1 MQVRKSDLKKVVR
14 EVLNEAPKE
23 DPHDYT
29 VLAAVVMDAINEFMT
44 SSKGKALLKN
54 WDFDKSVVYQG
65 MSIMGP
71 KAKIDFKTPSVVKTV
86 TLAAKSK

>member
-1 MQVRKSDLKKVVR
+1 MQVRKSDLKKIVR

-23 DPHDYT
+23 DPHDYS

-54 WDFDKSVVYQG
+54 WDFDKSVVYSG
-65 MSIMGP
+65 MIIMGP
-71 KAKIDFKTPSVVKTV
+71 KANIDFKTPSGVKTV
-86 TLAAKSK
+86 SLVAKSK

>member
-1 MQVRKSDLKKVVR
+1 MQVRKSDLKKIVR

-23 DPHDYT
+23 APHEYS

-54 WDFDKSVVYQG
+54 WDFDKSVVYSG

-71 KAKIDFKTPSVVKTV
+71 KAKIDFKTPSGVKTV
-86 TLAAKSK
+86 SLVAKSK

>member
-1 MQVRKSDLKKVVR
+1 MQVMKADLKKIVR

-23 DPHDYT
+23 DPHDYS

-54 WDFDKSVVYQG
+54 WDFDKSVVYSG

-71 KAKIDFKTPSVVKTV
+71 KAKIDFKTPSGVKTV
-86 TLAAKSK
+86 SLVAKSK

>member
-1 MQVRKSDLKKVVR
+1 MQVRKSDLKTIVR

-23 DPHDYT
+23 DQHDYS

-54 WDFDKSVVYQG
+54 WDFDKSVVYSG

-71 KAKIDFKTPSVVKTV
+71 KAKIDFKTPSGVKTV
-86 TLAAKSK
+86 SLVAKSK

>member
-1 MQVRKSDLKKVVR
+1 MKLKNTL
-14 EVLNEAPKE
+14 EEAPKK

-29 VLAAVVMDAINEFMT
+29 VLAAVVMDAISEFMP

-71 KAKIDFKTPSVVKTV
+71 KAKIDFKTPSGVKTV

>member
-44 SSKGKALLKN
+44 SSKERHFLRIGILIRVLYIKVWA
-54 WDFDKSVVYQG
+54 
-65 MSIMGP
+65 
-71 KAKIDFKTPSVVKTV
+71 
-86 TLAAKSK
+86 

>member
-1 MQVRKSDLKKVVR
+1 MQLRKSDLKEVVR

-44 SSKGKALLKN
+44 SSKGRALLKN
-54 WDFDKSVVYQG
+54 WDFDKSVVYSG

-71 KAKIDFKTPSVVKTV
+71 KAKIDFKPLQAICAITF
-86 TLAAKSK
+86 

>member
-1 MQVRKSDLKKVVR
+1 MQVMKSDLKKVVR
-14 EVLNEAPKE
+14 EILNEAPKK

-29 VLAAVVMDAINEFMT
+29 VLAAVVMDAINEFMS

-71 KAKIDFKTPSVVKTV
+71 KAKIDFKTPSGVKTV